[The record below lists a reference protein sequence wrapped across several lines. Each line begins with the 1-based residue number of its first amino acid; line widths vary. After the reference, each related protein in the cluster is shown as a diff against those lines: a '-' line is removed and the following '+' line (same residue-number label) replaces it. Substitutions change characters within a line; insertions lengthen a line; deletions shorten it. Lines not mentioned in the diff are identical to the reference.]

1 MTINELIKM
10 ARRGIAKWCRQMPE
24 DGDYGEPEIITDRWS
39 GEGSTP
45 QDGDYV
51 VIMIFHNKKE
61 GGDHA

>member
-10 ARRGIAKWCRQMPE
+10 ARRCVTKWCRRMPE
-24 DGDYGEPEIITDRWS
+24 DGDYAEPEIITDRWP
-39 GEGSTP
+39 GNGHTP
-45 QDGDYV
+45 QDGDYA